1 MSQSGNNTSCSTS
14 TVSATQVL
22 SVPIG
27 QNLTNALTRTLVPS
41 VGSIAFDSVAQKLFV
56 GTATGWQ
63 QVTSV

>member
-1 MSQSGNNTSCSTS
+1 MSQSGNNTSSSTS
-14 TVSATQVL
+14 TVSVTQVL

-27 QNLTNALTRTLVPS
+27 KNLATPLTRTLIPS
-41 VGSIAFDSVAQKLFV
+41 PGSIAFDSVAQKLFV